1 MLARLGLPVD
11 LDAEPLTAAL
21 RWVAYDKKRQGDAIR
36 FILVRAPGAV
46 EMTENLGIPAP
57 RLARPPSETRPRS
70 LGRSVAGILAVVKV
84 SR

>member
-46 EMTENLGIPAP
+46 EITKISAAQLPGLLAP
-57 RLARPPSETRPRS
+57 F
-70 LGRSVAGILAVVKV
+70 
-84 SR
+84 